1 MKIKW
6 YGHSSFL
13 ITSNDGTKIITDPY
27 EPQCYDGAIGY
38 GAINDIAD
46 IAVSSHDHADHGYIK
61 GLKGSPEVVTKEG
74 EIRIKGVTIKGM
86 KAYHDEE
93 KGSQRGAIVIFKFL
107 VDGISICHLGDLG
120 EMLADEQIKE
130 LKPVDILLIP
140 VGGVFTIDSKS
151 ATNLIAMLNPRI
163 IIPMHYKTEKC
174 GFPLSEV
181 DEFLKGKKNIK
192 KTGTS
197 EIEFTKASLPAEP
210 EIIVLEYAL

>member
-27 EPQCYDGAIGY
+27 EPQCYDGAIAY

-46 IAVSSHDHADHGYIK
+46 IAASSHDHADHGYIK

-120 EMLADEQIKE
+120 EMLSDEQIRE

-140 VGGVFTIDSKS
+140 IGGLFTIDSKA
-151 ATNLIAMLNPRI
+151 ATNLIEMINPRI

-174 GFPLSEV
+174 GFPLAGV
-181 DEFLKGKKNIK
+181 DDFLKGKKNIK

-197 EIEFTKASLPAEP
+197 EIELAKTSLPAQP
-210 EIIVLEYAL
+210 EIVVLEYAL